1 MPGTG
6 LPAAGCIW
14 ELRVNART
22 CEAVPKAVDWNETRS
37 GPQATSAATALG
49 MPSSRLIPAASMLPQ
64 HTAACSPACRLV
76 SASVPGRVTTPR
88 NPDRSLSRRRV
99 APNSSAFCLP
109 LTHQTT
115 VAGQLGGPTPVAP
128 PATVF
133 LFEPAGHALVHAG
146 YLPGEP
152 GHPHQVSGEHGQH
165 QQAGKRGRDASARGA
180 GGLPR
185 RWPLTGPAS
194 RPRSSAATCGC
205 ALCSR
210 CTCLVA
216 ARNSAR
222 SHQRPVAALPA
233 DPWAACCCAA
243 SGCGLCAAARR
254 DR

>member
-1 MPGTG
+1 MPGHARRCPRRWTG
-6 LPAAGCIW
+6 TKLAQGHKPQVLQPPWGCRAHGSSLRPPCRHSTLQHARPPAVLFQLPCRAGSPRHGTLI
-14 ELRVNART
+14 
-22 CEAVPKAVDWNETRS
+22 AVWA
-37 GPQATSAATALG
+37 
-49 MPSSRLIPAASMLPQ
+49 
-64 HTAACSPACRLV
+64 
-76 SASVPGRVTTPR
+76 
-88 NPDRSLSRRRV
+88 RV

-115 VAGQLGGPTPVAP
+115 VAGQLGGPTPMAP
-128 PATVF
+128 PATVS